1 MPVSPE
7 SRPSRN
13 PGPETR
19 RLLFTSLSSLVTTS
33 HLLSPALASM
43 HAAMAAAVAAA
54 SSVCASVQSRL
65 EQLRAITKDDKSPV
79 TIADFAS
86 QAVVARALRAALG
99 EDLLLVGEESSAFL
113 RDPQHA
119 AHLEATLAV
128 LREAAWPDVSPD
140 TLFHAIDAGEADPL
154 SPRAI
159 ADGFFTLDPIDGT
172 KGFLRGGQYAVAL
185 AFVRDG
191 IPQLAAMGCPNL
203 APDPT
208 ASAETP
214 APSGSLFTASHGAG
228 SVTQSPLRSACGR
241 GGGELAITPASRAAF
256 ASARPHPILAESVE
270 SAHSDQSAS
279 AIIMRELDPG
289 YTLIRLDSQ
298 CKYAVVAR
306 GQADIYLRLPS
317 RKGYI
322 ERIWDHAAGALIAQ
336 EAGCIVSD
344 VLGRPLDFSRGR
356 GLEANSGVIVAPA
369 GGGLHARVL
378 AAIDKHRPRD

>member
-1 MPVSPE
+1 
-7 SRPSRN
+7 
-13 PGPETR
+13 
-19 RLLFTSLSSLVTTS
+19 
-33 HLLSPALASM
+33 M
-43 HAAMAAAVAAA
+43 HAAMSAAVAAA
-54 SSVCASVQSRL
+54 SSVCSAVQARL

-99 EDLLLVGEESSAFL
+99 DDLLLVGEESSSFL

-119 AHLEATLAV
+119 VQLEATLAV
-128 LREAAWPDVSPD
+128 LRDGDKPAWPDVTADS
-140 TLFHAIDAGEADPL
+140 LFHAIDGGDADPL
-154 SPRAI
+154 SPRAV
-159 ADGFFTLDPIDGT
+159 AAGFFTLDPIDGT

-191 IPQLAAMGCPNL
+191 VPQLAAMGCPNL

-208 ASAETP
+208 VSAETP
-214 APSGSLFTASHGAG
+214 ALSGSLFCASRAGG
-228 SVTQSPLRSACGR
+228 SVTQSPLGGLYGR
-241 GGGELAITPASRAAF
+241 GGGDLAISPASRAAF
-256 ASARPHPILAESVE
+256 ARARRHPVLAESVE

-289 YTLIRLDSQ
+289 YTLVRLDSQ

-306 GQADIYLRLPS
+306 GQADVYLRLPS
-317 RKGYI
+317 SKGYV
-322 ERIWDHAAGALIAQ
+322 ERIWDHAAGALIAE

-344 VLGRPLDFSRGR
+344 VFGKPLDFGHGR
-356 GLEANSGVIVAPA
+356 GLEMNKGIVVAPA
-369 GGGLHARVL
+369 VLHPRVI